1 MKRGLVLAAFS
12 LTFTAFVGPVLAQEE
27 DVSET
32 AIEEE
37 DDGSELSPDSLTPD
51 SGLLHDIEKT
61 VEARMTSGWQIDRYE
76 IDKMMP
82 DALSSVCA
90 TPAQSR
96 QAALD
101 HLERRITALGGPL
114 EKAYRENGNS
124 LDGLKELVLVTRARD
139 LLAEAMSRAPAEC
152 PFWIPEDP
160 AFHGIQTDAG
170 RFTLEFEGG
179 GLLVL
184 QNTQDD
190 QFAGGGGAGRLLVG
204 YGLSQHW
211 SLLAGGEFGGAALFK
226 QGDNATQ
233 LPIQLVVAT
242 PVVLRFLDLTWHYD
256 AEVAPTLFIADGAT
270 NPGFRVGGLIGI
282 STLRIRGVMP
292 WAGFGMAFEKYFQ
305 SGDRPGFNQLK
316 GGARIGL
323 DWDF

>member
-1 MKRGLVLAAFS
+1 MKKRLVSAAF
-12 LTFTAFVGPVLAQEE
+12 LLALTAFVGPVAAQES
-27 DVSET
+27 DAVET
-32 AIEEE
+32 AIDE
-37 DDGSELSPDSLTPD
+37 DDESTALSPDRPTPE
-51 SGLLHDIEKT
+51 SGLLHDIEKI
-61 VEARMTSGWQIDRYE
+61 VESRMTSGWQIDRYE
-76 IDKMMP
+76 LDKMMP

-90 TPAQSR
+90 TPALSR
-96 QAALD
+96 QAALEQ
-101 HLERRITALGGPL
+101 LERRIAALGGPL
-114 EKAYRENGNS
+114 EKAYRENGDS
-124 LDGLKELVLVTRARD
+124 LDDLKELVFVTRARD
-139 LLAEAMSRAPAEC
+139 LLAEAMSRAPSEC
-152 PFWIPEDP
+152 PFWLRENP
-160 AFHGIQTDAG
+160 AFQGIQTDAG
-170 RFTLEFEGG
+170 RVTLEFEGG

-184 QNTQDD
+184 QNTEGE
-190 QFAGGGGAGRLLVG
+190 QFLGGGGAGRLLLA

-211 SLLAGGEFGGAALFK
+211 SLLGGGEFGGAALFK

-242 PVVLRFLDLTWHYD
+242 PLVLRFLDLTWHYD

-305 SGDRPGFNQLK
+305 SGDRPGFTQLK